1 MSIASEITRLQ
12 GVKSDILQAISDKG
26 VTVPVGSALDD
37 CPDLIEAISGGGI
50 VQNFVNKSIFGD
62 TYKCVEIDNGVFFP
76 VENLKFKDE
85 NIDLITDA
93 SQIVYASNQC
103 FYYNCDN
110 QYSYNG
116 FLYTTSAATYIINNI
131 LPNYS
136 SVRML
141 QATDLTKIMEYIS
154 DCLLQLEISNLGDLV
169 KTFSIKHNIP
179 WTNALQLVDLGIKP
193 TGYHSGSFGGIDRY
207 CGFGSSNESF
217 IDIQNDNAAIRFV
230 TSASWGSNCYC
241 MRFIVDEN

>member
-12 GVKSDILQAISDKG
+12 GVKADILQAISDKG

-37 CPDLIEAISGGGI
+37 CPDLIAAISGGGI
-50 VQNFVNKSIFGD
+50 VQNFVNKSIFGN
-62 TYKCVEIDNGVFFP
+62 TYRCVEIDDGVFFP
-76 VENLKFKDE
+76 IENLIFKDE

-93 SQIVYASNQC
+93 SQIVYKSPQC
-103 FYYNCDN
+103 FYYNCNN
-110 QYSYNG
+110 QYSDNG
-116 FLYTTSAATYIINNI
+116 FLYTTGAAAYIINNI

-141 QATDLTKIMEYIS
+141 QASDFTKIMEYIS
-154 DCLLQLEISNLGDLV
+154 DCLSQRELNNLGTLA
-169 KTFSIKHNIP
+169 KTFSIKRNIP
-179 WTNALQLVDLGIKP
+179 WTNALNLVDLGIKP

-207 CGFGSSNESF
+207 CGFGSSNERF
-217 IDIQNDNAAIRFV
+217 IDIQNDDSEIRYL